1 MLCSITFR
9 QSPTAFGFSHD
20 QYIVQH
26 AAEVQN
32 GFSLRCSIKF
42 CNDDWSVTKILFLIC
57 LRRDN
62 VHHNVHVLSLYVI
75 VVTCY
80 CRTAT
85 ASLVSVKQLFSLL
98 CLSLIQPS
106 EVMTLSSLNC
116 SVKLQLK
123 FSIQQQICYLWLLT
137 TGLDRQPCFKMCLQY
152 QPCL

>member
-1 MLCSITFR
+1 M
-9 QSPTAFGFSHD
+9 SPMTG
-20 QYIVQH
+20 
-26 AAEVQN
+26 
-32 GFSLRCSIKF
+32 
-42 CNDDWSVTKILFLIC
+42 
-57 LRRDN
+57 N
-62 VHHNVHVLSLYVI
+62 VHHNVHALSLYVI

-85 ASLVSVKQLFSLL
+85 ASLVSVKQLFSFL

-137 TGLDRQPCFKMCLQY
+137 TGLDRVPCFKMCSQY